1 MMKIV
6 PLAFESLGVRSMATF
21 IETDQ
26 KILIDPGTSLG
37 PKRFGFPPW
46 KTEFDALYETR
57 ARIQKYATIANIV
70 TISHYHHDHFT
81 PFSLGRYLDSSK
93 QYAEDLYRNKRLYI
107 KHPTSEINKSQ
118 QKRAKEFLENLKR
131 IRNYE
136 VNYSDGQSYEVGD
149 TYLKFSNHLPHGPK
163 RSRLGYLV
171 TVIIRWE
178 GKSLMH
184 ASDVQGPIYEGA
196 KNNILNEKPD
206 ILILSGPPLYLLG
219 FVFSKEDIEKARKNL
234 IELSQEIPRI
244 VVDHHL
250 LRDLHCFDFIRSIQ
264 DETSGEIMVASELID
279 KEPNLL
285 EARRKEFYL
294 ASGKSK
300 KKYKTNNDRKN
311 KQSKLF

>member
-1 MMKIV
+1 
-6 PLAFESLGVRSMATF
+6 MATF

-46 KTEFDALYETR
+46 KTEFEALYETR
-57 ARIQKYATIANIV
+57 ANIQKYAEIADIV

-81 PFSLGRYLDSSK
+81 PFSLGRYLNSSP
-93 QYAEDLYRNKRLYI
+93 QYAEEIYSNKRLFI

-118 QKRAKEFLENLKR
+118 QKRAKEFLDNIKR
-131 IRNYE
+131 IKNIE
-136 VNYSDGQSYEVGD
+136 VSYSDGQSYEVGD
-149 TYLKFSNHLPHGPK
+149 TFLKFSNHLPHGP
-163 RSRLGYLV
+163 RGSRLGYVV
-171 TVIIRWE
+171 TVTIHWN

-196 KNNILNEKPD
+196 KNAILHEKPD

-219 FVFSKEDIEKARKNL
+219 FVFTREEIDNARENL
-234 IELSQEIPRI
+234 IKLSQEIPKI

-250 LRDLHCFDFIRSIQ
+250 LRDLRCFDFIKSIK
-264 DETSGEIMVASELID
+264 DETSGEIVVASELIGE
-279 KEPNLL
+279 EPNLL

-294 ASGKSK
+294 AAGKSNK
-300 KKYKTNNDRKN
+300 SHKPTNDRKQ
-311 KQSKLF
+311 QSKLF

>member
-1 MMKIV
+1 
-6 PLAFESLGVRSMATF
+6 MATF

-46 KTEFDALYETR
+46 KTEFEALYETR
-57 ARIQKYATIANIV
+57 ANIQKYAAIANVV

-81 PFSLGRYLDSSK
+81 PFNLGRYLDSSP
-93 QYAEDLYRNKRLYI
+93 QYAEEIYSNKRLFI

-131 IRNYE
+131 IKNCE
-136 VNYSDGQSYEVGD
+136 VSYSDGQSYEVGD
-149 TYLKFSNHLPHGPK
+149 TFLKFSNHLPHGP
-163 RSRLGYLV
+163 RGSRLGYVV
-171 TVIIRWE
+171 TVSIHWN
-178 GKSLMH
+178 GMSLMH

-196 KNNILNEKPD
+196 KNHILHEKPD

-219 FVFSKEDIEKARKNL
+219 FVFTREDIENARENL
-234 IELSQEIPRI
+234 IELSQEIPKI

-250 LRDLHCFDFIRSIQ
+250 LRDLRCFDFIKSIK
-264 DETSGEIMVASELID
+264 DKTGGEIMLASDLIGE
-279 KEPNLL
+279 EPNLL

-294 ASGKSK
+294 AAG
-300 KKYKTNNDRKN
+300 KTNKSYKSTNDRK
-311 KQSKLF
+311 KQSKLY